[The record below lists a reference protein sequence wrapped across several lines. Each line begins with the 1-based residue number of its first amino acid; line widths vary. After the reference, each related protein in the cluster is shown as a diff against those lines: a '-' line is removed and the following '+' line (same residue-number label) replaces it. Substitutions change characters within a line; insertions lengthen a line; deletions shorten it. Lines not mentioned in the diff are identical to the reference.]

1 MNTRLI
7 KTLKQVKELLQTTTN
22 LEPGWE
28 SKDEC
33 YQWIETTLRHFRY
46 RNLNKSEKGII
57 KQYLMIASGY
67 SRAQITRLIKAYLT
81 QGCLKRKQR
90 TIKGFKSRYTKADT
104 RLLAETDRLH
114 DGLNGPAIKK
124 ICERAY

>member
-67 SRAQITRLIKAYLT
+67 SRAQITRLI
-81 QGCLKRKQR
+81 QGVPHP
-90 TIKGFKSRYTKADT
+90 
-104 RLLAETDRLH
+104 RLPEA
-114 DGLNGPAIKK
+114 
-124 ICERAY
+124 